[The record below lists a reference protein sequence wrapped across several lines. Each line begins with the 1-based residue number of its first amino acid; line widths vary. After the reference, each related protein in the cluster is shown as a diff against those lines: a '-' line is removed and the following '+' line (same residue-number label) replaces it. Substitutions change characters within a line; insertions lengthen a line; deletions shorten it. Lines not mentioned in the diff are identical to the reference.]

1 MANAKDKEIAVN
13 DMSPKMRELMAFATE
28 LSHSGIVPMA
38 YINKPAAV
46 FAAIQYGREFGIP
59 PMSAMQNIAVI
70 NGKPTLGTDLMV
82 SLAMHHKDWAGY
94 EIPESTE
101 KLAKVVVYR
110 YTPDHKK
117 TLLYTSTFTIEDAQK
132 AGLVRPNS
140 PWEKWRR
147 RMLKHRAMAFAI
159 RDAFPDVLSGTYAYE
174 EMDPDMGADTEIRE
188 AEALDEIHASIL
200 DDRGIPVEIPAGK
213 HVDKAKSKPVP
224 AKANHEPPKRKVSSA
239 RKN

>member
-1 MANAKDKEIAVN
+1 MATAKDKAVATTN
-13 DMSPKMRELMAFATE
+13 LSPKMQELMAFATE

-46 FAAIQYGREFGIP
+46 FAAIQYGKEFGIP

-94 EIPESTE
+94 EIPKSDE
-101 KLAKVVVYR
+101 KAASVTVYR
-110 YTPDHKK
+110 YSPDHKK
-117 TLLYTSTFTIEDAQK
+117 TFSYSCTFTIEDAQK
-132 AGLVRPNS
+132 AGLVRPTS
-140 PWEKWRR
+140 PWEKWRK

-174 EMDPDMGADTEIRE
+174 EMDPDFGADAEMRE
-188 AEALDEIHASIL
+188 ASALDDIHASIL
-200 DDRGIPVEIPAGK
+200 DEKGIPVEIPVGK
-213 HVDKAKSKPVP
+213 VEEKKSSQTSGRAKQSAPSRKVAP
-224 AKANHEPPKRKVSSA
+224 AKK
-239 RKN
+239 